1 MSYIHLYF
9 SYIPTTF
16 FLVYPHII
24 CGHTVFNIK
33 ARHVFIKMKMNRN
46 VLLKEMISS

>member
-16 FLVYPHII
+16 FLVYPII

-46 VLLKEMISS
+46 VLLEKIISS